1 MKTLLIT
8 LTCLSLSACASIVT
22 GTTQS
27 VSIETSP
34 NSAQCELKND
44 KGKWHVSDTPASV
57 VVQRSYEDINVTC
70 QKGDMKGFATFKS
83 TTKAM
88 AMGNIVFGGA
98 IGAGVDTATGAAF
111 DYPSVMKVDLK

>member
-1 MKTLLIT
+1 MKKILVALLSIQ
-8 LTCLSLSACASIVT
+8 LTACASIVT

-27 VSIETSP
+27 VSIETSQK
-34 NSAQCELKND
+34 AARCDLQND

-88 AMGNIVFGGA
+88 ALGNIVFGGA

-111 DYPSVMKVDLK
+111 DYPSVMKVELK

>member
-1 MKTLLIT
+1 MKTLLIALLSIQ
-8 LTCLSLSACASIVT
+8 LTACASIVT

-34 NSAQCELKND
+34 KAARCDLQND

-57 VVQRSYEDINVTC
+57 VVQRSYDDLNVTC
-70 QKGDMKGFATFKS
+70 NKAGMSGSSSFKS

-98 IGAGVDTATGAAF
+98 IGAGVDAATGAAF
-111 DYPSVMKVDLK
+111 DYPSVMKVELK

>member
-1 MKTLLIT
+1 MKKLLIT

-34 NSAQCELKND
+34 KAARCDLQND

-57 VVQRSYEDINVTC
+57 VVQRSYDDLIVTC
-70 QKGDMKGFATFKS
+70 YKSGLSGSASFKS

-98 IGAGVDTATGAAF
+98 IGAGVDAATGAAF
-111 DYPSVMKVDLK
+111 DYQNIMMVKLK

>member
-8 LTCLSLSACASIVT
+8 AVCLSLSACASIVT

-34 NSAQCELKND
+34 KAARCDLQND

-57 VVQRSYEDINVTC
+57 VVQRSYNDLNVTC
-70 QKGDMKGFATFKS
+70 HKAGMSGSSSFKS

-98 IGAGVDTATGAAF
+98 IGAGVDAATGAAF
-111 DYPSVMKVDLK
+111 DYPSVMKVELK

>member
-27 VSIETSP
+27 VSIETSQ

-57 VVQRSYEDINVTC
+57 VVQRSYDDLIVTC
-70 QKGDMKGFATFKS
+70 HKSGLSGSASFKS

-88 AMGNIVFGGA
+88 AIGNIVFGGA

-111 DYPSVMKVDLK
+111 DYPSVMKVELK